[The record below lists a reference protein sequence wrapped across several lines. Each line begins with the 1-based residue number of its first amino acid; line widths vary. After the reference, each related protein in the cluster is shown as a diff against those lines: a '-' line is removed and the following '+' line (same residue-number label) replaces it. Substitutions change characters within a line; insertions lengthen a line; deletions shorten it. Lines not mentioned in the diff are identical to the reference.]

1 MVSPPGNVNKQS
13 HSCFCYGVS
22 ELEVCWVMSADILG
36 FSAGFSAAVWEAP
49 SLRRWLI
56 SSVIKW
62 ARCSDSGCPGSKPP
76 FMIIYSLS
84 GYNNPFSS
92 ARKPC
97 CLQRNMCR
105 SETDLLKQVFRVKN
119 IKTTCS
125 RGAVDFTPANVRHP
139 ALLSPTVGPQPRS
152 GFPNRTQ
159 LETENTLTGR
169 VSRSPWHTSPFC
181 HSVCIYP
188 YMCTLA
194 LSQRLSNKLVF
205 QKCLP
210 TVGGS

>member
-1 MVSPPGNVNKQS
+1 MGSQSWNSVGWCQQTSWVS
-13 HSCFCYGVS
+13 
-22 ELEVCWVMSADILG
+22 LW
-36 FSAGFSAAVWEAP
+36 AVWEAP
-49 SLRRWLI
+49 SLWRWLI

-139 ALLSPTVGPQPRS
+139 ALLSPTMGPCHALDFQ
-152 GFPNRTQ
+152 
-159 LETENTLTGR
+159 TEHNWKQKTLWQG
-169 VSRSPWHTSPFC
+169 VSHALLGTPAPFATPF
-181 HSVCIYP
+181 VYIR
-188 YMCTLA
+188 MCVHW
-194 LSQRLSNKLVF
+194 R
-205 QKCLP
+205 
-210 TVGGS
+210 